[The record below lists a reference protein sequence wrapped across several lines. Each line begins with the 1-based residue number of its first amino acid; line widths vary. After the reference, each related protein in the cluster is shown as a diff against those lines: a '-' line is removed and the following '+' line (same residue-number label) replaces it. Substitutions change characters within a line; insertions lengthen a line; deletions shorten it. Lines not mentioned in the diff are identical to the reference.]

1 MWVTLE
7 QQVGRRKWL
16 GRRSF
21 RCRSPGYEGFMSNA
35 WLIAAIPGT
44 LALMAALLA
53 LSGFVEQHF
62 LSPRSLILG
71 AARAR
76 RNTPEYAEAFVAR
89 QFDRLLLEQGGRRDD
104 R

>member
-1 MWVTLE
+1 
-7 QQVGRRKWL
+7 
-16 GRRSF
+16 
-21 RCRSPGYEGFMSNA
+21 MSSG

-44 LALMAALLA
+44 LVLMAALLA

-71 AARAR
+71 AVRAR
-76 RNTPEYAEAFVAR
+76 HNTPEYTEAFVAR
-89 QFDRLLLEQGGRRDD
+89 QLDLLLLQEPGRGKR

>member
-1 MWVTLE
+1 MTLE
-7 QQVGRRKWL
+7 RQAGRRKRH

-21 RCRSPGYEGFMSNA
+21 RCPGPGYEEFMSTG

-44 LALMAALLA
+44 VALMAALLA

-71 AARAR
+71 AVRAR
-76 RNTPEYAEAFVAR
+76 HNTPEYAEAFVAR
-89 QFDRLLLEQGGRRDD
+89 QLEILLLQEPGRTKGR
-104 R
+104 